1 MKKKNNKTILNREL
15 VDSMMKNRAVRTSI
29 TKESHNWF
37 FHFYMSHYVKYE
49 TAPFQKEMLMLTEG
63 SDPLIVISA
72 FRGSAKSTIFTLS
85 YPIWAILG
93 KQKKKFVLILS
104 QNQHQV
110 KRHFINLRKEL
121 ESNKVLAQDLG
132 PFKEDVDEW
141 GVSAISISNY
151 DAKIVAASLEQ
162 N

>member
-1 MKKKNNKTILNREL
+1 MKKIKKLMMDKNL
-15 VDSMMKNRAVRTSI
+15 VESMMKERAVRTSI

-49 TAPFQKEMLMLTEG
+49 TAQFQKEMLMITEG
-63 SDPLIVISA
+63 SDPLAVISA

-110 KRHFINLRKEL
+110 KR
-121 ESNKVLAQDLG
+121 
-132 PFKEDVDEW
+132 
-141 GVSAISISNY
+141 
-151 DAKIVAASLEQ
+151 
-162 N
+162 